1 MSALRS
7 GFVAIIGRSNVG
19 KSTLLNQLVGEKV
32 AITTDKPQTTRHRI
46 QGMYN
51 DAGHQIIFLDTPG
64 IHKPR
69 HRLGE
74 LMVKNATE
82 TFDDAD
88 VILVVIDAKGGFGL
102 GDQGI
107 FDALKSSRSKKFL
120 ILNKMDLMTPQEFLY
135 LEKKLGDRIKDFDDV
150 IAISAATGKNLDF
163 LLERIKSELPEGP
176 RYFPEEVLSDQPEK
190 AIIAEIIREKVLMY
204 LEEEIPHGVTVLI
217 ESFKPRGTEDLVDIG
232 AVIVTEKSSHKGII
246 IGKGGRKLKGIGKA
260 ARVDIERFLGMK
272 VYLEIWVKVK
282 EGWRDSDFL
291 LKNYGFKE

>member
-1 MSALRS
+1 MTFKS
-7 GFVAIIGRSNVG
+7 GFVAIIGRPNVG
-19 KSTLLNQLVGEKV
+19 KSTLLNTLVGEKV

-51 DAGHQIIFLDTPG
+51 DQDNQIIFVDTPG

-88 VILVVIDAKGGFGL
+88 VVLAMIDAKSGFGR
-102 GDQGI
+102 GDQMI
-107 FDALKSSRSKKFL
+107 FDSLRASSSKKFL
-120 ILNKMDLMTPQEFLY
+120 ILNKMDLLTPQEFLY
-135 LEKKLGDRIKDFDDV
+135 LEKKLGESIEVFDDV
-150 IAISAATGKNLDF
+150 IAISAATGKNVDF
-163 LLERIKSELPEGP
+163 LLERIKEELPEGP
-176 RYFPEEVLSDQPEK
+176 RYFPEEILSDQPEK
-190 AIIAEIIREKVLMY
+190 AIIAEMIREKVLMY

-217 ESFKPRGTEDLVDIG
+217 ESFQPRGTQDIVDIG
-232 AVIVTEKSSHKGII
+232 AVIVTEKASHKGII

-260 ARVDIERFLGMK
+260 ARQDIEGFLGMK

-282 EGWRDSDFL
+282 EGWRDSEFL